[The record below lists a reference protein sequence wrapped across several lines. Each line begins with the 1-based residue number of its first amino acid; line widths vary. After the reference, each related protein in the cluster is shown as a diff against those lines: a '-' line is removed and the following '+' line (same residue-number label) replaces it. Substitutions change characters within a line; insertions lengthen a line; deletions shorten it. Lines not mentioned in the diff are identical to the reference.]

1 MKGLHIIYNK
11 DNTTLITFNDMQIK
25 FDTPFF
31 NRIRRVDLELKEEAW
46 QYYAAHAQWLET
58 RNMSSD
64 VVACPHCSENIAFM
78 FPRVVKPDYSLESYC
93 LFCLHPI
100 QVYTRTSLV
109 ANALYRTKP
118 YEPKYE
124 DA

>member
-1 MKGLHIIYNK
+1 MKGFNLIFNK
-11 DNTTLITFNDMQIK
+11 DDTTLITFDDMQIK

-31 NRIRRVDLELKEEAW
+31 ERIRHLELEPREVAW
-46 QYYAAHAQWLET
+46 HYYAAHAQWREA

-64 VVACPHCSENIAFM
+64 VVTCPHCGENIAFM
-78 FPRVVKPDYSLESYC
+78 FPRDVAHDYSLESFC
-93 LFCLHPI
+93 LFCLQPI
-100 QVYTRTSLV
+100 EVSTRTSLV

>member
-1 MKGLHIIYNK
+1 MKGFHIVHNN
-11 DNTTLITFNDMQIK
+11 DDTTLITFNDMQIK

-31 NRIRRVDLELKEEAW
+31 NKIRRVGLEPMEEAW
-46 QYYAAHAQWLET
+46 HYYAAHAQWREV
-58 RNMSSD
+58 RNLSSD
-64 VVACPHCSENIAFM
+64 IVTCPHCEENIAFM
-78 FPRVVKPDYSLESYC
+78 FPRVVEPGYSVECCC
-93 LFCLHPI
+93 LFCLQPI
-100 QVYTRTSLV
+100 QVNTQTSLV